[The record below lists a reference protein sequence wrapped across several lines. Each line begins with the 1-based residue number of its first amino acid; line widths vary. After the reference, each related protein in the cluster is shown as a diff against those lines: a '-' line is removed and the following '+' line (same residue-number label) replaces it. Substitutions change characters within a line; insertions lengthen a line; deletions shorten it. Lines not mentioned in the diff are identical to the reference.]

1 MDTPYNQDHN
11 AHSIHFHL
19 ACRLL
24 KVQGKV
30 WSIMGTGIMYVL
42 PKRAKFSNMIAPLFI
57 FHEFPNLQCITYWF
71 EQMDLGINWLVHK
84 LVRYLKKKSQYNF
97 HEWIYTKTQNGMSPT
112 FQAEL

>member
-84 LVRYLKKKSQYNF
+84 LVRYLKKKKSV
-97 HEWIYTKTQNGMSPT
+97 
-112 FQAEL
+112 